1 MDLAKM
7 IDEIL
12 ENYHQKHRDDLE
24 VLIPLSKKVEEVH
37 ADHAEVPA
45 GLGDF
50 LEKLSFEL
58 ENHMQK
64 EEQIL
69 FPMIKGGRGS
79 MAQGPIQVMM
89 YEHVDHEDNLGKMKA
104 LAKNYKLP
112 EGACGSWSALYK
124 GVQTLEQEITKHI
137 EIENEQLFPQAL
149 NE

>member
-45 GLGDF
+45 GLGEF

-69 FPMIKGGRGS
+69 FPMIKGGRGN

-89 YEHVDHEDNLGKMKA
+89 HEHVDHEDNLGKMKA
-104 LAKNYKLP
+104 LAKNYELP

-149 NE
+149 NG